1 LVGLINAGR
10 ASEGL
15 QNISSGTISSDRN
28 FFEHVVSEANWIFFP
43 FSVHLAKDK
52 IIEGE
57 LVQWLGLLSWLEFP
71 NEWKNIWAE
80 IRTEVNHTIDGISN
94 SVVGALED
102 TVSVAN
108 EGFILERM
116 KFGFEDFERIWE
128 SIEEIG
134 EVLKETNGLGGD
146 TIRWGWDNWV
156 LRAGAAGNELSLL
169 EPDILARSEG

>member
-1 LVGLINAGR
+1 MVGLINAGR

-15 QNISSGTISSDRN
+15 QNRSTVDSYKT
-28 FFEHVVSEANWIFFP
+28 EHVVSEANWIFVP

-57 LVQWLGLLSWLEFP
+57 LVQWLGFQSWLEIP

-80 IRTEVNHTIDGISN
+80 IRTEVNVTSGGIS
-94 SVVGALED
+94 SSAVVALED

-108 EGFILERM
+108 EGVKLERM
-116 KFGFEDFERIWE
+116 KFGFEDFESIWE

>member
-1 LVGLINAGR
+1 MVGLINAGR

-28 FFEHVVSEANWIFFP
+28 FFEHVVSEANWIFVP

-57 LVQWLGLLSWLEFP
+57 LVQWLGFQSWLEIP
-71 NEWKNIWAE
+71 YEWKNIWAE
-80 IRTEVNHTIDGISN
+80 NRTEVDCTSGGISN
-94 SVVGALED
+94 SVVAALED

-146 TIRWGWDNWV
+146 TICWGCGTWF
-156 LRAGAAGNELSLL
+156 LRAGAAGNELSLF

>member
-1 LVGLINAGR
+1 MVGLINAGS
-10 ASEGL
+10 ASERL
-15 QNISSGTISSDRN
+15 QNSKIVDSYFS
-28 FFEHVVSEANWIFFP
+28 EHGVSEANWIFFP
-43 FSVHLAKDK
+43 LSVHLAKDK

-57 LVQWLGLLSWLEFP
+57 LVQWLGFQSWLEIP
-71 NEWKNIWAE
+71 YEWKNIWAE
-80 IRTEVNHTIDGISN
+80 NRTEVDYTSGGISN
-94 SVVGALED
+94 IVVVALED

-146 TIRWGWDNWV
+146 TICWGCDKWF
-156 LRAGAAGNELSLL
+156 LRAGAADNELSLF

>member
-1 LVGLINAGR
+1 LVGLINAGI

-15 QNISSGTISSDRN
+15 QNRSTVDSYKT
-28 FFEHVVSEANWIFFP
+28 EHVVSEANWIFAP

-57 LVQWLGLLSWLEFP
+57 LVQWLGFLSWLEIP
-71 NEWKNIWAE
+71 YEWKNIWAE
-80 IRTEVNHTIDGISN
+80 NRTEVDCTSGGIS
-94 SVVGALED
+94 VVVALED

-108 EGFILERM
+108 EGFKLERM

-146 TIRWGWDNWV
+146 TIRWGCDNWF